1 MARPRFTALA
11 LVLGIGHLAAVQA
24 GSPQIHLELAA
35 KMGMTWGVSHPTNSR
50 EGDVVFVSC
59 HGEPGTENGSCNAYE
74 GDTQCSA
81 KRPVLCLSVDGRPL
95 PHGESTDSSRNSM
108 PDDFYSGWANG
119 HVALTNAVR
128 GDRFASRDEA
138 DAFCAS
144 TFGKGWRMAEH
155 HDGRTRS
162 GSSGGWG
169 FKADGRIADESR
181 FWVAIND
188 QPANC
193 WD

>member
-1 MARPRFTALA
+1 MDRPRIAALA
-11 LVLGIGHLAAVQA
+11 LVLGIGHLAAAHA
-24 GSPQIHLELAA
+24 GSPQVHLEPVA
-35 KMGMTWGVSHPTNSR
+35 KMGMTWGVSQPPASG

-59 HGEPGTENGSCNAYE
+59 HGKPRTENGSCNAYE
-74 GDTQCSA
+74 GDTQCSV
-81 KRPVLCLSVDGRPL
+81 KQPVLCLSVDGRPN
-95 PHGESTDSSRNSM
+95 PNGRSTDSSRSSM
-108 PDDFYSGWANG
+108 PDDFYSGWAKG
-119 HVALTNAVR
+119 RVALTNAVR

-155 HDGRTRS
+155 HDGITRT

-169 FKADGRIADESR
+169 FKAHGRIADNSR